1 MISSLENFFK
11 ALHNINNN
19 NNEISESMLN
29 MISQVTK
36 GSGNNNIRVFVR
48 FRPLNDKEKENNP
61 SFVNYADS
69 RYDPDGKIGSLH
81 LHFKYGY
88 FPLYMNIDAP
98 YMR

>member
-1 MISSLENFFK
+1 MDSLDPLISSVLDIEQFPTMM
-11 ALHNINNN
+11 INY
-19 NNEISESMLN
+19 
-29 MISQVTK
+29 VK
-36 GSGNNNIRVFVR
+36 DVD
-48 FRPLNDKEKENNP
+48 DKEKENNP

-98 YMR
+98 YL